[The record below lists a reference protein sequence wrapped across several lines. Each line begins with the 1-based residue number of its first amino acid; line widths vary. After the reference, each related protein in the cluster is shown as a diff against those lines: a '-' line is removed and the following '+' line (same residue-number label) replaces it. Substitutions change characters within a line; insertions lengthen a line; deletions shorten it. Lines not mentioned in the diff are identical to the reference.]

1 MKRILI
7 ALTSMALV
15 LPAIAA
21 DPQVSYPAGY
31 RNWHHVKSMVVD
43 KGHPLHEAFGGIHH
57 LYANPK
63 AVAGYKSGKF
73 PDGATIV
80 FDLLEANSADN
91 AVTLGCATGC
101 RVSTSRPVVVRV
113 HNSGWA
119 DGSWA
124 VDADPGILTVAPA
137 ARGTIA
143 GWQTRKVVLQPTGAL
158 KGWTTVK
165 LRGSGGGTKVVRILV
180 N

>member
-91 AVTLGCATGC
+91 AVTEG
-101 RVSTSRPVVVRV
+101 
-113 HNSGWA
+113 
-119 DGSWA
+119 
-124 VDADPGILTVAPA
+124 
-137 ARGTIA
+137 
-143 GWQTRKVVLQPTGAL
+143 TRKVVGVMHKDAKKYAATG
-158 KGWTTVK
+158 GW
-165 LRGSGGGTKVVRILV
+165 GFEGFGGGDRKNRVVQDNAASACFACHEPQKGHDYVFSRLRD
-180 N
+180 